1 MELLYIDP
9 GTGSMLFSVLIGA
22 TATLY
27 FLARAIIL
35 KLKFLVSGKK
45 GATDKSAHTY
55 VIYNED
61 KRYQNVFRPVL
72 EAFERHGTEVSY
84 FTSFKNDEAFEAGY
98 KFVKSEYIGEG
109 NAAFARLNLLSADIV
124 LATTPGLGVYQW
136 KRSKNVK
143 HYAHILHSPGDATM
157 YRLFGIDYFDSV
169 LLTGEYY
176 KDDVRY
182 LEKARDLK
190 EKDLTVVGCTYLDF
204 YKERIEKIPAEN
216 NHEFTVLLS
225 PSWGPN
231 GLLSKYGERL
241 LDPLLAT
248 GWKIIVRPHPQSK
261 ISEVEMLERLSK
273 KYEDNRNLIWDYE
286 TDNIY
291 SMKKADIMISDFS
304 GIIYDYTFLCDKPVM
319 YVNADTELIL
329 YDAYDVPGQK
339 PWQVNAVKEFG
350 IELKEEQFP
359 MIKEVIQNASDSE
372 ELARRRT
379 KARQTAWQFE
389 GQAGEKVYEFMTKKE
404 QQLNFTSSSKQ

>member
-27 FLARAIIL
+27 FLARAVLL
-35 KLKFLVSGKK
+35 KLKFILGGKK
-45 GATDKSAHTY
+45 GAADKSAHTY

-84 FTSFKNDEAFEAGY
+84 FTSFKDDEVFTAGY

-169 LLTGEYY
+169 LLTGEYQ

-182 LEKARDLK
+182 LEKSRGIK
-190 EKDLTVVGCTYLDF
+190 EKDLSVVGCTYLDF
-204 YKERIEKIPAEN
+204 YKERIEKIPAEE

-225 PSWGPN
+225 PSWGPS
-231 GLLSKYGERL
+231 GILAKYGERL

-248 GWKIIVRPHPQSK
+248 GWNVIVRPHPQSK
-261 ISEVEMLERLSK
+261 ISEAEMLGRLSK
-273 KYEDNRNLIWDYE
+273 KYEDNGNLIWDYE

-319 YVNADTELIL
+319 YVNADIELAL

-359 MIKEVIQNASDSE
+359 TIKEVIQNASDSE
-372 ELARRRT
+372 ELARRRA
-379 KARQTAWQFE
+379 KAKQTAWQFE
-389 GQAGEKVYEFMTKKE
+389 GQSGEKVYEFMTEKE
-404 QQLNFTSSSKQ
+404 RQLNFTGSSEQ

>member
-27 FLARAIIL
+27 FLARAVIL
-35 KLKFLVSGKK
+35 KLKFILGGKK
-45 GATDKSAHTY
+45 GAADKSAHTY

-72 EAFERHGTEVSY
+72 DAFERHGTEVSY
-84 FTSFKNDEAFEAGY
+84 FTSFKDDEVFTAGY

-169 LLTGEYY
+169 LLSGEYQ

-182 LEKARDLK
+182 LEKTRGIK
-190 EKDLTVVGCTYLDF
+190 EKDLPVVGCTYLDF
-204 YKERIEKIPAEN
+204 YKERIEKIPAEE

-225 PSWGPN
+225 PSWGPS
-231 GLLSKYGERL
+231 GILAKYGERL

-248 GWKIIVRPHPQSK
+248 GWNVIVRPHPQSK
-261 ISEVEMLERLSK
+261 ISEAEMLRQLSK
-273 KYEDNRNLIWDYE
+273 KYEGNGNLIWDYE

-319 YVNADTELIL
+319 YVNADIELAL

-372 ELARRRT
+372 ELARRRA
-379 KARQTAWQFE
+379 KAKQTAWQFE
-389 GQAGEKVYEFMTKKE
+389 GQSGEKVYEFMTEKE
-404 QQLNFTSSSKQ
+404 RQLNFTGSSEQ

>member
-27 FLARAIIL
+27 FLARAVVL
-35 KLKFLVSGKK
+35 KLKFILGGKK
-45 GATDKSAHTY
+45 GAADKSAHTY

-72 EAFERHGTEVSY
+72 DAFERHGTEVSY
-84 FTSFKNDEAFEAGY
+84 FTSFKDDEAFSAGY

-169 LLTGEYY
+169 LLSGEYQ

-182 LEKARDLK
+182 LEKTRGIK
-190 EKDLTVVGCTYLDF
+190 EKDLPVVGCTYLDF
-204 YKERIEKIPAEN
+204 YKERIEKIPAEEK
-216 NHEFTVLLS
+216 HEFTVLLS
-225 PSWGPN
+225 PSWGPS
-231 GLLSKYGERL
+231 GILAKYGERL

-248 GWKIIVRPHPQSK
+248 GWNIIVRPHPQSK
-261 ISEVEMLERLSK
+261 ISEAEMLERLSK
-273 KYEDNRNLIWDYE
+273 KYEGNGNLIWDYE

-319 YVNADTELIL
+319 YVNADIELAL

-339 PWQVNAVKEFG
+339 PWQVNAVKDFG

-359 MIKEVIQNASDSE
+359 TIKEVIQNASDSE
-372 ELARRRT
+372 ELARRRA
-379 KARQTAWQFE
+379 KAKQTAWQFE
-389 GQAGEKVYEFMTKKE
+389 GQSGEKVYEFMAEKE
-404 QQLNFTSSSKQ
+404 RQLNFTGSSEQ